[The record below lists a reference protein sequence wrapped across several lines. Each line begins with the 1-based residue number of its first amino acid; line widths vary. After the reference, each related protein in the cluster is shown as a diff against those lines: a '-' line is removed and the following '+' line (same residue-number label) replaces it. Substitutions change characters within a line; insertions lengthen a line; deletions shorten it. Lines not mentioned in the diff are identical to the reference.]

1 MRHAIREKREKQ
13 PEGIVLGGAGMPPA
27 TAGARIERLDRGMRW
42 VLLALVLACY
52 LIAPVVPLLL
62 LAVLLLAAHAYACL
76 KARDDPVHWSRLH
89 NAFTYAGMVVLFVL
103 AFLSPHL
110 APFFVGVV
118 VFTAIEAAILNRF
131 WETMGIVAG

>member
-1 MRHAIREKREKQ
+1 MRHAVREKREKQ
-13 PEGIVLGGAGMPPA
+13 AKGIVLGGAGTPPA

-62 LAVLLLAAHAYACL
+62 AVVLLAARAYACL

-89 NAFTYAGMVVLFVL
+89 NAFTYMRG
-103 AFLSPHL
+103 
-110 APFFVGVV
+110 
-118 VFTAIEAAILNRF
+118 
-131 WETMGIVAG
+131 W